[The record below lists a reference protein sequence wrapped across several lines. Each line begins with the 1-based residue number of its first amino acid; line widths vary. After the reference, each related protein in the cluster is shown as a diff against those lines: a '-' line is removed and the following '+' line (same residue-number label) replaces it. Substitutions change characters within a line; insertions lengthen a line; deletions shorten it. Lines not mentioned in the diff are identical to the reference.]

1 MSLNPLSLF
10 RAMPGSI
17 AQGMIWGVMA
27 LGVYITFRLL
37 DFADL
42 TVDGSIATG
51 AAVSVMLI
59 RAGVSPIATLPIAF
73 LAGALAGMVTG
84 LLNTALGIPGI
95 LASILTQI
103 SLYSINLNIM
113 GKANQPVSVDNYPL
127 VVSLRYVTDG
137 SVSRLLFFLGMI
149 VFLLAL
155 IAVMYWYFGTEQGH
169 AIRATGCNSNMARA
183 QGINTN
189 FIKVLA
195 LMISNGLVGLCGAL
209 YGQFQGASDVNMGR
223 GAIVIGLAAV
233 IIGEVL
239 FGKFASKRKLAF
251 AFTLASVILGAV
263 IYYMVYQFV
272 LWLKM
277 PSEDMKLFSAIVV
290 AIFLAIPYLKEKR
303 TLSERSVKIMA
314 YALEI
319 QDIHKVF
326 NRGTINEKVALNG
339 VNLNLNPGDFVTI
352 IGGNGAGKSTTLNA
366 IAGVWP
372 IDSGKIII
380 DGTDITSLP
389 EHKRAKY
396 LGRVFQDPMTGTA
409 ATMDIEENMAI
420 ALRRGEKRTLRWG
433 VSREDRELFREKLQ
447 TLGLGL
453 EDRMTSKVGLLSGGQ
468 RQAITLLMAAL
479 KQPKLL
485 LLDEHTAAL
494 DPKTAAKV
502 LEISDKIIAENQLT
516 AMMVTHNMKDAIVHG
531 NRLIMMHEGKV
542 IYDVAGEEKK
552 NLQVKD
558 LLAKFEEVSG
568 GEFANDRMMLA

>member
-1 MSLNPLSLF
+1 MSYFMSLNPLSLF

-169 AIRATGCNSNMARA
+169 AIRATGCNSNMAKA

-303 TLSERSVKIMA
+303 TLRK
-314 YALEI
+314 
-319 QDIHKVF
+319 
-326 NRGTINEKVALNG
+326 
-339 VNLNLNPGDFVTI
+339 
-352 IGGNGAGKSTTLNA
+352 GA
-366 IAGVWP
+366 
-372 IDSGKIII
+372 
-380 DGTDITSLP
+380 
-389 EHKRAKY
+389 
-396 LGRVFQDPMTGTA
+396 
-409 ATMDIEENMAI
+409 
-420 ALRRGEKRTLRWG
+420 
-433 VSREDRELFREKLQ
+433 
-447 TLGLGL
+447 
-453 EDRMTSKVGLLSGGQ
+453 SK
-468 RQAITLLMAAL
+468 
-479 KQPKLL
+479 
-485 LLDEHTAAL
+485 
-494 DPKTAAKV
+494 
-502 LEISDKIIAENQLT
+502 
-516 AMMVTHNMKDAIVHG
+516 
-531 NRLIMMHEGKV
+531 
-542 IYDVAGEEKK
+542 
-552 NLQVKD
+552 
-558 LLAKFEEVSG
+558 
-568 GEFANDRMMLA
+568 

>member
-169 AIRATGCNSNMARA
+169 AIRATGCTSNMARA

-209 YGQFQGASDVNMGR
+209 YGQFQGASDVNRGR
-223 GAIVIGLAAV
+223 GASVIGLAAV

-303 TLSERSVKIMA
+303 TLRK
-314 YALEI
+314 
-319 QDIHKVF
+319 
-326 NRGTINEKVALNG
+326 
-339 VNLNLNPGDFVTI
+339 
-352 IGGNGAGKSTTLNA
+352 GA
-366 IAGVWP
+366 
-372 IDSGKIII
+372 
-380 DGTDITSLP
+380 
-389 EHKRAKY
+389 
-396 LGRVFQDPMTGTA
+396 
-409 ATMDIEENMAI
+409 
-420 ALRRGEKRTLRWG
+420 
-433 VSREDRELFREKLQ
+433 
-447 TLGLGL
+447 
-453 EDRMTSKVGLLSGGQ
+453 SK
-468 RQAITLLMAAL
+468 
-479 KQPKLL
+479 
-485 LLDEHTAAL
+485 
-494 DPKTAAKV
+494 
-502 LEISDKIIAENQLT
+502 
-516 AMMVTHNMKDAIVHG
+516 
-531 NRLIMMHEGKV
+531 
-542 IYDVAGEEKK
+542 
-552 NLQVKD
+552 
-558 LLAKFEEVSG
+558 
-568 GEFANDRMMLA
+568 

>member
-233 IIGEVL
+233 IIGEEL

-303 TLSERSVKIMA
+303 TLRK
-314 YALEI
+314 
-319 QDIHKVF
+319 
-326 NRGTINEKVALNG
+326 
-339 VNLNLNPGDFVTI
+339 
-352 IGGNGAGKSTTLNA
+352 GA
-366 IAGVWP
+366 
-372 IDSGKIII
+372 
-380 DGTDITSLP
+380 
-389 EHKRAKY
+389 
-396 LGRVFQDPMTGTA
+396 
-409 ATMDIEENMAI
+409 
-420 ALRRGEKRTLRWG
+420 
-433 VSREDRELFREKLQ
+433 
-447 TLGLGL
+447 
-453 EDRMTSKVGLLSGGQ
+453 SK
-468 RQAITLLMAAL
+468 
-479 KQPKLL
+479 
-485 LLDEHTAAL
+485 
-494 DPKTAAKV
+494 
-502 LEISDKIIAENQLT
+502 
-516 AMMVTHNMKDAIVHG
+516 
-531 NRLIMMHEGKV
+531 
-542 IYDVAGEEKK
+542 
-552 NLQVKD
+552 
-558 LLAKFEEVSG
+558 
-568 GEFANDRMMLA
+568 

>member
-1 MSLNPLSLF
+1 MSYFMSLNPLSLF

-189 FIKVLA
+189 FIRVLA

-303 TLSERSVKIMA
+303 TLRK
-314 YALEI
+314 
-319 QDIHKVF
+319 
-326 NRGTINEKVALNG
+326 
-339 VNLNLNPGDFVTI
+339 
-352 IGGNGAGKSTTLNA
+352 GA
-366 IAGVWP
+366 
-372 IDSGKIII
+372 
-380 DGTDITSLP
+380 
-389 EHKRAKY
+389 
-396 LGRVFQDPMTGTA
+396 
-409 ATMDIEENMAI
+409 
-420 ALRRGEKRTLRWG
+420 
-433 VSREDRELFREKLQ
+433 
-447 TLGLGL
+447 
-453 EDRMTSKVGLLSGGQ
+453 SK
-468 RQAITLLMAAL
+468 
-479 KQPKLL
+479 
-485 LLDEHTAAL
+485 
-494 DPKTAAKV
+494 
-502 LEISDKIIAENQLT
+502 
-516 AMMVTHNMKDAIVHG
+516 
-531 NRLIMMHEGKV
+531 
-542 IYDVAGEEKK
+542 
-552 NLQVKD
+552 
-558 LLAKFEEVSG
+558 
-568 GEFANDRMMLA
+568 